1 MAHSRSRVRFDRWGY
16 IFVTPFV
23 LIFLLFQLYPII
35 NTFYLSF
42 TNMKGASLEHQLV
55 GLDNFSRTSESL
67 KLTGLPVEQARSLV
81 AALTEAG
88 IQVYTDAPEEDVAS
102 GGDDPFSLDGG
113 ESSDPFALDLT
124 ETAPDGTAMA
134 DSGAYDLGGEATA
147 EATTFYVEVVQ
158 MNAELLAKVKEILKA
173 QGITDEQ
180 IQAAGSTV
188 FAGLI
193 FDQKFWQAF
202 GNTALL
208 FFLNFVPQLFFALV
222 FAVWFTDVSLK
233 IRMGGFFK
241 TIFYLPNIITAASI
255 AVLFASLF
263 GYPSGPINQFTVQAF
278 NLPEAINYFRSE
290 IWTRGIVAFIQ
301 FWMWY
306 GTTIIVLSAGIL
318 GISPA
323 LFESAVVDGAKPGQ
337 VFYRITLP
345 LLRPIMTY
353 TLVTSL
359 IGGLQMFDI
368 PFLLT
373 NRRGDPNGSI
383 NTTAIYL
390 YNQAFSSANNYSYA
404 AAISIG
410 MFLLILVLAGILF
423 RMLRNQDDDIVRKAG
438 K

>member
-1 MAHSRSRVRFDRWGY
+1 MAQSRSRVRFDRWGY

-23 LIFLLFQLYPII
+23 LTFLLFQLYPII

-55 GLDNFSRTSESL
+55 GLDNFSRASESL
-67 KLTGLPVEQARSLV
+67 KLTGLPADQARTLS
-81 AALTEAG
+81 AALNEAG
-88 IQVYTDAPEEDVAS
+88 FQVYTDVPEEEVAA
-102 GGDDPFSLDGG
+102 GDDPFSLGDS

-124 ETAPDGTAMA
+124 ETAPEGMSMA
-134 DSGAYDLGGEATA
+134 DESAYDLGGEASDQPVTY
-147 EATTFYVEVVQ
+147 YVEVDQ
-158 MNAELLAKVKEILKA
+158 LDAAALAKAKDILKA
-173 QGITDEQ
+173 QGVSDEQ
-180 IQAAGSTV
+180 IQASVSTV

-263 GYPSGPINQFTVQAF
+263 GYPSGPINQMTVQTF
-278 NLPEAINYFRSE
+278 NLPEAINFFRSE

-323 LFESAVVDGAKPGQ
+323 LFESAVVDGARPGQ
-337 VFYRITLP
+337 VFTRITLP

-368 PFLLT
+368 PYLLT

-404 AAISIG
+404 ATISIG
-410 MFLLILVLAGILF
+410 MFLLILVLAGVLF
-423 RMLRNQDDDIVRKAG
+423 GMLRNQDDDLVRKVR

>member
-1 MAHSRSRVRFDRWGY
+1 MAQAAKIRRVRFDRWGY
-16 IFVTPFV
+16 IFVTPF
-23 LIFLLFQLYPII
+23 FLAFLVFQLYPIL
-35 NTFYLSF
+35 NTFYLGF
-42 TNMKGASLEHQLV
+42 TDMKGASLNHQLV
-55 GLDNFSRTSESL
+55 GFANFVRSTDSF
-67 KLTGLPVEQARSLV
+67 KLEGLAADKANNLV
-81 AALTEAG
+81 AALGQAG
-88 IQVYTDAPEEDVAS
+88 VQADTDAPAPAGS
-102 GGDDPFSLDGG
+102 NSAF
-113 ESSDPFALDLT
+113 DLG
-124 ETAPDGTAMA
+124 TAPDAAPAGDAYNLTGDTAASGT
-134 DSGAYDLGGEATA
+134 YFVRATQLDPAATKVA
-147 EATTFYVEVVQ
+147 E
-158 MNAELLAKVKEILKA
+158 KVFLDNGVASPDIEKA
-173 QGITDEQ
+173 R
-180 IQAAGSTV
+180 STV
-188 FAGLI
+188 RAGLV

-202 GNTALL
+202 GNTGFL

-222 FAVWFTDVSLK
+222 FAVWFADVSLK
-233 IRMGGFFK
+233 IRMGGLFK
-241 TIFYLPNIITAASI
+241 TILYLPNIITAASV

-263 GYPSGPINQFTVQAF
+263 GYPSGPINQFTVQVF
-278 NLPEAINYFRSE
+278 GLHEAVNYFRSE

-318 GISPA
+318 GISPT

-337 VFYRITLP
+337 MFRRITLP
-345 LLRPIMTY
+345 LLRPIMSF

-404 AAISIG
+404 AAISVG

-423 RMLRNQDDDIVRKAG
+423 RMMRDPDDARAKGVRR
-438 K
+438 

>member
-1 MAHSRSRVRFDRWGY
+1 MARARSRVRFDRWGY

-23 LIFLLFQLYPII
+23 LVFLLFQLYPII
-35 NTFYLSF
+35 NTFYLSA
-42 TNMKGASLEHQLV
+42 TNMKGSSLEHQFI
-55 GLDNFSRTSESL
+55 GAANFFRSSESI
-67 KLTGLPVEQARSLV
+67 KLEGQMAATARALVQAL
-81 AALTEAG
+81 ADAG
-88 IQVYTDAPEEDVAS
+88 IQADTDAPEATETPAEN
-102 GGDDPFSLDGG
+102 DPFAIDLG
-113 ESSDPFALDLT
+113 EPAAAVADPFALDSDVAAA
-124 ETAPDGTAMA
+124 EVADGNFFVR
-134 DSGAYDLGGEATA
+134 ATQLDA
-147 EATTFYVEVVQ
+147 AAVASVKQV
-158 MNAELLAKVKEILKA
+158 LLAN
-173 QGITDEQ
+173 GIDQ
-180 IQAAGSTV
+180 DSIDASQATV
-188 FAGLI
+188 WAGLV

-202 GNTALL
+202 GNTAFL

-233 IRMGGFFK
+233 IRMGGLFK
-241 TIFYLPNIITAASI
+241 TIFYLPNIITAASV

-263 GYPSGPINQFTVQAF
+263 GYPTGPINQFTVQTF
-278 NLPEAINYFRSE
+278 GMNEAINYFRSE

-323 LFESAVVDGAKPGQ
+323 LFESAVVDGARPGQ
-337 VFYRITLP
+337 MFWRITMP
-345 LLRPIMTY
+345 LLRPIMSY

-390 YNQAFSSANNYSYA
+390 YNQAFSSASNYSYA
-404 AAISIG
+404 ATISVG
-410 MFLLILVLAGILF
+410 MFLLILILAGVLF
-423 RMLRNQDDDIVRKAG
+423 RMMRDDDAPTKKASR
-438 K
+438 